1 MSYHDYFDD
10 IFFLFDHCSH
20 LETLERFFSILSTQI
35 KKMLQESRKKINDFK
50 LTRILKRNENIELS
64 LSMRQRNQEL
74 IKVLKTKKLI
84 EIKIEIKDSTEI
96 SISAKKKKR
105 KRTRK
110 TKKSVAIESSD
121 SKIYMIETTS
131 FNLLIRQKEDQMF
144 VLFSREI
151 DAQIY
156 SIF

>member
-1 MSYHDYFDD
+1 
-10 IFFLFDHCSH
+10 
-20 LETLERFFSILSTQI
+20 
-35 KKMLQESRKKINDFK
+35 MLQESRKKINDFK

-64 LSMRQRNQEL
+64 LSMSQRNQEL
-74 IKVLKTKKLI
+74 IKVSEIKKLI

-96 SISAKKKKR
+96 STSAKKKKR

-121 SKIYMIETTS
+121 SKIYMIETAS
-131 FNLLIRQKEDQMF
+131 FNLLIRQKEAQMF

-156 SIF
+156 SISQMNIDIQLSKIEKISIDSRTLISFEYHDFLNVFFK